1 MLTSDGFKD
10 YLARMNISPTCLCC
24 GNNQWSAYAGVA
36 SDNIIADGD
45 VSYTPV
51 NALGLVAMTTNQAG
65 HIGYTRD
72 GGIAIA
78 FLTCNGC
85 GHMIPFHYHYVAS
98 RYAFLISKKNTKGG
112 EPDE

>member
-24 GNNQWSAYAGVA
+24 GNNKWSAYAGVA
-36 SDNIIADGD
+36 SESTQTDGE

-51 NALGLVAMTTNQAG
+51 HALGLVAMTTNQAG
-65 HIGYTRD
+65 HIGYTRN

-78 FLTCNGC
+78 FLTCDNC

-98 RYAFLISKKNTKGG
+98 RYARLISRQNIKDG
-112 EPDE
+112 EANE

>member
-36 SDNIIADGD
+36 SNAINSDDE

-51 NALGLVAMTTNQAG
+51 NTLGLVAMTTNQKG
-65 HIGYTRD
+65 HIGYTRN

-78 FLTCNGC
+78 FLTCNSC

-98 RYAFLISKKNTKGG
+98 RYAALIGKQNIEGDKT
-112 EPDE
+112 DE